1 MAARPAKGSKRNPL
15 VEEDFPFR
23 VDRAANYWVKISGR
37 TIMLPRSQKG
47 QKLTLEINPTAAHD
61 VLAEVPA

>member
-1 MAARPAKGSKRNPL
+1 MPARAPKGSKRNPL

-37 TIMLPRSQKG
+37 VVMLPRAHKG